1 MRPVSDWTERKRI
14 MDKSN
19 HSEALD
25 ALASNDEELVI
36 EVMRGDSEKNSDDT
50 HEENI
55 ADKQVSEVLE
65 NLKSESIP
73 KQIIGFYKKHFKGRF
88 LRILGVLA
96 LIAIIGIL
104 VFNAVINQNF
114 CVTFYQIRSDKVS
127 NNIRIVELADLHN
140 NQFGKKNSKL
150 VSKIAALHPD
160 LIFYAG
166 DMMNHNDS
174 NYSVLFDLSD
184 ELSKIAPIYACYG
197 NHEYDQYLFVDKE
210 FRKKLEEHNVTVL
223 SNEKA
228 DVVVGKT
235 TFQLIAISDGLEQFD
250 VETNTAKKFLESLEP
265 TSECRICLT
274 HYPELFLEKLQDR
287 DIDIAFTGH
296 AHGGLIRL
304 PKIGGIYSN
313 GEGFLPTL
321 TSGVNKMDDGSQVV
335 VSRGLGNSSIWP
347 RINNQPE
354 LVVTDICW
362 Y

>member
-1 MRPVSDWTERKRI
+1 

-25 ALASNDEELVI
+25 ALANNDEELVI
-36 EVMRGDSEKNSDDT
+36 EVMRGDGEKSLEDKP
-50 HEENI
+50 EESAAN
-55 ADKQVSEVLE
+55 KRVSKVLE

-73 KQIIGFYKKHFKGRF
+73 KQIKGFYKKHFKGRF
-88 LRILGVLA
+88 LRILCVLI
-96 LIAIIGIL
+96 LVTITGIL
-104 VFNAVINQNF
+104 VYNGIINRNF

-140 NQFGKKNSKL
+140 NKFGKKNSKL
-150 VSKIAALHPD
+150 IDKIASLHPD

-166 DMMNHNDS
+166 DMMNHHNSD
-174 NYSVLFDLSD
+174 YSVLFDLSD

-228 DVVVGKT
+228 DVVVGRT
-235 TFQLIAISDGLEQFD
+235 SFQLIAISDGPEQFD
-250 VETNTAKKFLESLEP
+250 VETNTAKRFLEKLEP
-265 TSECRICLT
+265 TNDCRICLT
-274 HYPELFLEKLQDR
+274 HYPELFFEKLQNR

-296 AHGGLIRL
+296 AHGGLMRL

-313 GEGFLPTL
+313 GEGFLPKL
-321 TSGVNKMDDGSQVV
+321 TSGVNKMDDGTQVV